1 MDYGKSIKFPLDDP
15 SWVTKVI
22 IGIVIGF
29 IPIVNFAQQGYGLE
43 IIRRVARGE
52 EEELPA
58 WDNFG
63 SYIVQGLAVSVAV
76 FIYSLPA
83 MVLMGLFVLV
93 LDSIGA
99 LSVLFILL
107 FVVYMVALA
116 LLVPAAMTHYAL
128 EGYWT
133 AMFDVSWIIGYVSRN
148 LGNYIALLVVT
159 LVFGAVAGLIGSIII
174 VGAIVVAFWVIL
186 MLGHLL
192 GQLARNAA

>member
-1 MDYGKSIKFPLDDP
+1 MDYGKAIKFPIDDP
-15 SWVTKVI
+15 GWVVKVI

-29 IPIVNFAQQGYGLE
+29 IPIVNFARYGYGLE
-43 IIRRVARGE
+43 VIRRVARGD

-63 SYIVQGLAVSVAV
+63 SYIVQGLAVAVAV
-76 FIYSLPA
+76 FIYLLPA
-83 MVLMGLFVLV
+83 MLLMGLFVFSMDAIGV
-93 LDSIGA
+93 LS
-99 LSVLFILL
+99 SLFMLL

-133 AMFDVSWIIGYVSRN
+133 AMFDVGWIIAYVTRN

-159 LVFGAVAGLIGSIII
+159 VVFGAVAVLIGSIII
-174 VGAIVVAFWVIL
+174 VGIIIVEFWVIL

-192 GQLARNAA
+192 GQLARMAG

>member
-1 MDYGKSIKFPLDDP
+1 M
-15 SWVTKVI
+15 
-22 IGIVIGF
+22 
-29 IPIVNFAQQGYGLE
+29 
-43 IIRRVARGE
+43 
-52 EEELPA
+52 
-58 WDNFG
+58 
-63 SYIVQGLAVSVAV
+63 
-76 FIYSLPA
+76 
-83 MVLMGLFVLV
+83 LV